1 MHKTLAELNTIAQE
15 IANKLGHISQE
26 LLIQVHALVTATET
40 KISNEIKECTASE
53 KSEKSSQ

>member
-1 MHKTLAELNTIAQE
+1 MHKTLAELNTLAQE

-40 KISNEIKECTASE
+40 KTCCNASE
-53 KSEKSSQ
+53 KSETETL